1 MHAFILNLIIGIIG
15 GIFSS
20 VIVTR
25 IFLIRSELEE
35 QIELLK
41 MTYYRFGG
49 IKTYFDVIEQLLKL
63 SNDTSAD
70 IEKEIQR
77 DPNYLKTHDTIH
89 AKDAINSIKSNLM
102 DKTINEICDQDAMPL
117 LKEEDYLKLHNE
129 TRQLIMKYKK
139 LDVFKFKTIDECKKE
154 IDELKEKYQLCFKG
168 KTKVFIRMIVRD
180 KTLIVLALVFVALC
194 VLAYLSH

>member
-77 DPNYLKTHDTIH
+77 DPNYLKTHDIIH

-129 TRQLIMKYKK
+129 TRQLIMKYKE

-194 VLAYLSH
+194 VLAFLSH

>member
-41 MTYYRFGG
+41 MTYYRFDG

-70 IEKEIQR
+70 IKKEIQR
-77 DPNYLKTHDTIH
+77 DPNYLKTHDIIH
-89 AKDAINSIKSNLM
+89 AKDAINSIESNLM

-139 LDVFKFKTIDECKKE
+139 LDVFK
-154 IDELKEKYQLCFKG
+154 
-168 KTKVFIRMIVRD
+168 
-180 KTLIVLALVFVALC
+180 
-194 VLAYLSH
+194 